1 MFRCKIHKNYN
12 LYINNVLSLR
22 WSFKILYIQT
32 TNIHMSVSLSYL
44 LFFGANLAFIV
55 THLYGWLLK
64 WFYRPRA
71 YAEKFHELFPAQ
83 RAVGVIY
90 LLQILE
96 LPYLCRIGNADAL
109 LYANA
114 FALLF
119 YPPQMLVMCE
129 CYFFPERSKNV
140 EVFGRSLLPVAGA
153 RWMLFVPTF
162 LALLPLFLQ
171 ALGLVSMPAGWH
183 IWAFVWVGVVF
194 AGYFIQTLLMAQ
206 KIGRA
211 IQRVNEDRY
220 ADIDD
225 FPVRFAQYIQWVPT
239 LVLVVLAINFYANDP
254 WVKFVRDIVFIGLN
268 VWFCIYTLNPWRK
281 TAMSEYSDDDES
293 VENADTAT
301 HRLTDDRLDDL
312 AGRLEALLVE
322 ERIFTEQHITRDMLM
337 QRLGTNANYIAEVI
351 KRSGYQSFYDMICQ
365 HRVRYAISLIHQQ
378 PDCRMSDIADRCGF
392 SSPASMAKAFQSQ
405 GKAAPS
411 TFRKSLSV

>member
-1 MFRCKIHKNYN
+1 MYYLCRRN
-12 LYINNVLSLR
+12 
-22 WSFKILYIQT
+22 FKIIVYPK
-32 TNIHMSVSLSYL
+32 NKHIHMPLSVTYQ
-44 LFFGANLAFIV
+44 LFFASNLAFIV
-55 THLYGWLLK
+55 THLYGWVLK

-71 YAEKFHELFPAQ
+71 YREKFHELFPAQ

-90 LLQILE
+90 LLQLLE
-96 LPYLCRIGNADAL
+96 LPYLLQIGNADAL

-119 YPPQMLVMCE
+119 FPPQMLVMCE
-129 CYFFPERSKNV
+129 CYFFPGKGRGIEL
-140 EVFGRSLLPVAGA
+140 FGLRLLPLGGA
-153 RWMLFVPTF
+153 KWALFIPTF

-171 ALGLVSMPAGWH
+171 ALGLISLPEGWH
-183 IWAFVWVGVVF
+183 QWAFVWVSVVF
-194 AGYFIQTLLMAQ
+194 AGYFMQTLFMAL

-211 IQRVNEDRY
+211 IQRVNEDTY

-239 LVLVVLAINFYANDP
+239 IILVMLAINFYANDP
-254 WVKFVRDIVFIGLN
+254 WVKFARDIVFIGAN

-281 TAMSEYSDDDES
+281 TVMSEYAMDDSNAENSD
-293 VENADTAT
+293 TT
-301 HRLTDDRLDDL
+301 TRRLTDDRLDEL
-312 AGRLEALLVE
+312 AGRLEVLLTE
-322 ERIFTEQHITRDMLM
+322 EQIFTEQHITRDLLM

-351 KRSGYQSFYDMICQ
+351 KRCGYASFYDMICQ
-365 HRVRYAISLIHQQ
+365 HRVRYAIALIHQQ